1 MSHELQIDEE
11 HFKMIDTYFREN
23 TLVNHHISSV
33 NNFYNVDIPKIFKD
47 KNPIKYYSEFLEDR
61 KEYRYETHIYIGG
74 KEANKIYYGKPVI
87 FDETNKHYMFPN
99 EARLRNMTYGIS
111 IHYDVDIELMVHD
124 QDEPTI
130 IRATLPSNDH
140 FFLGLF
146 PIMLQSNLCV
156 LNRLPKET
164 RYTMGECNHDYGGY
178 FIIDGKEKVLVPQE
192 KFSNNMIYIRT
203 VNDNLHDFSVE
214 IRSVSE
220 DTSKPQRTFAIRRVA
235 PSTTY
240 TNGQIMVFIPNVRK
254 SVPLFIVFRALGIIS
269 DKDICKMIVSDLE
282 AYPNYVASLI
292 PCVHDAGGIFNQMNA
307 LEYIASFTK
316 VKSVEESYNI
326 LINYLLPHV
335 GEMNFKAKAYFIGHM
350 IFEMLKVI
358 HNDEKVTDRDNFKYK
373 RVDSS
378 GYLMKELFIEYS
390 SIMYENVYKKIDKEF
405 YYHKAE
411 YIDSGIVDNQSV
423 YLSLFSEEH
432 FTERYIEA
440 GFRKAFKGDWGAEI
454 HTKREG
460 VIQSLNRLSYNS
472 FISHLRKVNLPL
484 DSSSKLVGPHLLHGS
499 QWGYLD
505 PLDTP
510 DGGEV
515 GIHKHMATMCKIT
528 DHISVYKMVQWI
540 QENMKDC
547 HILEECSYE
556 DIHRFTKLFI
566 NGIWYGLVYDPIN
579 FKERVIK
586 ARRSGFIPETVSISY
601 QSKSNI
607 IYVYSDEGRLTRPLL
622 YFEDGK
628 LSYEDYDDKLNG
640 KWKELVKGNLGLKTE
655 FSTFMLKK
663 KQYNENKA
671 ILEYIDNAEAE
682 TLYITCDYYKTK
694 KEHTH
699 LEIHPSLILG
709 VMGNQVMMPQ
719 HNQLPRNVFGC
730 GQAKQAVSLYHSNHT
745 NRIDKMGVILNYGQ
759 KPIVRSRYL
768 NYINEEEHPCGENA
782 IVAIMCHTGYN
793 VEDSILI
800 NESAVKRGLFRTT
813 YYSMYET
820 YEETATQLST
830 TEKRIANIFN
840 EPLIK
845 RTKPGYNYNEL
856 DDNGII
862 KKNIAVDDKT
872 VLIGMVGFSKEV
884 PDEKMDNSIFPKKGQ
899 VGYVEKTYITENDE
913 GKRIAKVKIREE
925 RLPSIGDKFSSR
937 CGQKGT
943 IGILIPEENMP
954 FTKDGVRPDMI
965 INPHA
970 IPSRM
975 TIGQLIECIFAK
987 MACVKGCAIDS
998 TAFVNK
1004 GPKHKEIGSL
1014 LNEYDYHSSGNELL
1028 YNGMTGEQIQSE
1040 IFIGPTYYMRLKHMV
1055 KDKINYRA
1063 AGPRTL
1069 LTRQTN
1075 QGRANDGG
1083 LRIGEMERDGLIAH
1097 GLSSFL
1103 EDSMMKRGDEY
1114 KLAICNQSGTIAIY
1128 NKVMDNFYSPMV
1140 DGPITFDLENS
1151 TTPSLITKYGKD
1163 FSIVRI
1169 PYSFKLLIQELTAMN
1184 VQMRLITADN
1194 IDQLTSMSK
1203 RTLTEIVNIDLP
1215 KAKNRSVKNRV
1226 TDEDRLP
1233 QLEAKLNEVNEQYI
1247 AKFNEVRKKYQT
1259 NKAPNG
1265 SQDKLEL
1272 DRLKD
1277 QYETSRE
1284 EFYTLGKVVNKE
1296 KISSILK
1303 ELDSLQFE
1311 YDQYLKAPNDSKM
1324 SAIRLQYK
1332 KKMTEYSD
1340 LTGEDYLDLR
1350 LTPLVVV
1357 PNVEKLNQ
1365 VVSSLKSNPNR
1376 TAAQERQLN
1385 QAENDLALLEDVPY
1399 VPEEFPE
1406 PTNSPPYTVTNE
1418 SPIKNTPLIVNKLG
1432 GEPESPAS
1440 NDSSVYH
1447 VPTSDSEQ
1455 ASNNESNK

>member
-1 MSHELQIDEE
+1 MSDEE

-33 NNFYNVDIPKIFKD
+33 NHFYNTDLPKIFKD
-47 KNPIKYYSEFLEDR
+47 KNPIKYYSEYMNDKKL
-61 KEYRYETHIYIGG
+61 YRYETHIYIGG
-74 KEANKIYYGKPVI
+74 KDANKIYYGKPVI
-87 FDETNKHYMFPN
+87 FDENNKHYMFPN

-111 IHYDVDIELMVHD
+111 IHYDVDIEL
-124 QDEPTI
+124 I
-130 IRATLPSNDH
+130 IRDAEEPIVIRRTLPTNEH

-146 PIMLQSNLCV
+146 PIMLQSHLCV

-164 RYTMGECNHDYGGY
+164 RYSMGECNHDYGGY

-203 VNDNLHDFSVE
+203 VNDGVHDFSVE

-235 PSTTY
+235 PSSTY

-269 DKDICKMIVSDLE
+269 DKDICRMIVSDLE

-292 PCVHDAGGIFNQMNA
+292 PCVHDAGGIFNQVNA
-307 LEYIASFTK
+307 LEYIMSFTK
-316 VKSVEESYNI
+316 VKTIQESYNI

-335 GEMNFKAKAYFIGHM
+335 GEMNFKTKAHFIGHM

-358 HNDEKVTDRDNFKYK
+358 HNDDKVTDRDNFKYK

-390 SIMYENVYKKIDKEF
+390 TIMYENIYKKIDKEF

-411 YIDSGIVDNQSV
+411 YVDAGPVDEIST
-423 YLSLFSEEH
+423 YISLFSEEH
-432 FTERYIEA
+432 FTERYVEA
-440 GFRKAFKGDWGAEI
+440 GFRKAFKGDWGAEV

-472 FISHLRKVNLPL
+472 FLSHLRKVNLPL

-515 GIHKHMATMCKIT
+515 GIHKHMATMCRIT
-528 DHISVYKMVQWI
+528 DHISVYDVIAWI
-540 QENMKDC
+540 KENIKDC
-547 HILEECSYE
+547 HILEECGFD
-556 DIHRFTKLFI
+556 DIHRFTKIFI
-566 NGIWYGLVYDPIN
+566 NGIWYGLTYDPIA
-579 FKERVIK
+579 FKKRMIT
-586 ARRSGFIPETVSISY
+586 ARRGGYIPETISISY
-601 QSKSNI
+601 HFKSNI
-607 IYVYSDEGRLTRPLL
+607 IYIYSDEGRLTRPIL
-622 YFEDGK
+622 YFENGE
-628 LSYEDYDDKLNG
+628 LSYAGREDKLTS
-640 KWKELVKGNLGLKTE
+640 KWKKLIKGYMGFKEDFN
-655 FSTFMLKK
+655 TFDIKK
-663 KQYNENKA
+663 KEYNENKA
-671 ILEYIDNAEAE
+671 ILEYVDNAEAE
-682 TLYITCDYYKTK
+682 TLYISSNYYKTT

-699 LEIHPSLILG
+699 LEIHPSLLLG

-730 GQAKQAVSLYHSNHT
+730 GQAKQAVSLYHSNHM

-800 NESAVKRGLFRTT
+800 NRSAVERGLFKTT
-813 YYSMYET
+813 YYTMYET
-820 YEETATQLST
+820 YEETATKIST
-830 TEKRIANIFN
+830 SEKRIANIFD

-856 DDNGII
+856 DEQGII
-862 KKNIAVDDKT
+862 KENKMVDDKT
-872 VLIGMVGFSKEV
+872 VLIGLVGYSKEM

-899 VGYVEKTYITENDE
+899 VGYVDKTYITENEE
-913 GKRIAKVKIREE
+913 GKRIAKVKIRED
-925 RLPSIGDKFSSR
+925 RSPSIGDKFSSR

-954 FTKDGVRPDMI
+954 FTKDGIRPDMI

-987 MACVKGCAIDS
+987 MACEKGCAVDS

-1014 LNEYDYHSSGNELL
+1014 LNEYNYHSSGNELL
-1028 YNGMTGEQIQSE
+1028 YNGMTGEQIESE

-1083 LRIGEMERDGLIAH
+1083 LRIGEMERDGVIAH
-1097 GLSSFL
+1097 GLSAFL

-1114 KLAICNQSGTIAIY
+1114 KVAICNQSGTIAIY
-1128 NKVMDNFYSPMV
+1128 NKVMDNFYSPMA

-1151 TTPSLITKYGKD
+1151 MTPSLITKYGKD
-1163 FSIVRI
+1163 FSIVKI
-1169 PYSFKLLIQELTAMN
+1169 PYSFKLLMQELTAMN

-1203 RTLTEIVNIDLP
+1203 RTLTEIVNIDVP
-1215 KAKNRSVKNRV
+1215 KPNRNRNKTVKNVV
-1226 TDEDRLP
+1226 TNENRLSE
-1233 QLEAKLNEVNEQYI
+1233 LESKMQEVNDEYV
-1247 AKFNEVRKKYQT
+1247 AKFNEVKRKYM
-1259 NKAPNG
+1259 NKGAPEG
-1265 SQDKLEL
+1265 SQDKLDL
-1272 DRLKD
+1272 DRIAEK
-1277 QYETSRE
+1277 YELARE
-1284 EFYTLGKVVNKE
+1284 EFFTLSKTVNKV
-1296 KISSILK
+1296 KIDALVA
-1303 ELDSLQFE
+1303 ELNDLQLQ
-1311 YDQYLKAPNDSKM
+1311 YDQLLKVTNESKM
-1324 SAIRLQYK
+1324 SAVRTQYK
-1332 KKMTEYSD
+1332 QKAEQYKD
-1340 LTGEDYLDLR
+1340 LTGDEYPELR
-1350 LTPLVVV
+1350 LKLVNVE
-1357 PNVEKLNQ
+1357 PNVERLTQKAEEL
-1365 VVSSLKSNPNR
+1365 SALPNR
-1376 TAAQERQLN
+1376 TPNQERELVGAQ
-1385 QAENDLALLEDVPY
+1385 NDLKLLGLSEPY
-1399 VPEEFPE
+1399 VPSELPE
-1406 PTNSPPYTVTNE
+1406 PTGSPMFSPNENAAQRFRADIPSPTGSPPFSVDDIKTVN
-1418 SPIKNTPLIVNKLG
+1418 IK
-1432 GEPESPAS
+1432 E
-1440 NDSSVYH
+1440 
-1447 VPTSDSEQ
+1447 
-1455 ASNNESNK
+1455 